1 MPHMFNFVSCCIR
14 VGEEEEGLK
23 IRRLMLEE
31 SLGKLGIENHDEALL
46 LKEKYC

>member
-1 MPHMFNFVSCCIR
+1 MFNFVICCIR

-23 IRRLMLEE
+23 IRRLMLGE
-31 SLGKLGIENHDEALL
+31 SAGKLGMENHDEALL